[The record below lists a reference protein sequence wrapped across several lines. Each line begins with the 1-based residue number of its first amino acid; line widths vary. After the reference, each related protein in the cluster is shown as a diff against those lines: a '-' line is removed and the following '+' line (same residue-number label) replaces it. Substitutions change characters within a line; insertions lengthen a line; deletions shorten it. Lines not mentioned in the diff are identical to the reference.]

1 LGGPSA
7 ASELSF
13 ARFFEQKSHA
23 DTESLKF
30 FMPELFGFTHFV
42 NALLSGVEIKLYG
55 LVGLDGVEAVHRAY
69 KVNAAF
75 ALELLVAAGLLLFFF
90 IVRGSLSVE
99 RPGSA
104 QQIAE
109 MVHEGVGGL
118 ADQIIGHGYER
129 FQAFVTCIVLFVLL
143 NNLLGLIPGIIT
155 PTSRPEV
162 PLGIAALTFLYYN
175 FHGVRVQG
183 PVGYLK
189 HFAGPLPWLAPLMF
203 PIEIVSHLARMMS
216 LTIRLYANMFAS
228 DLLTLVWFSIIPL
241 AVPAVFLGLHF
252 AVSVIQAFVF
262 MLLSM
267 IYLSMAV
274 SHDH

>member
-1 LGGPSA
+1 
-7 ASELSF
+7 
-13 ARFFEQKSHA
+13 
-23 DTESLKF
+23 
-30 FMPELFGFTHFV
+30 MPELFGFTHFV
-42 NALLSGVEIKLYG
+42 NSLLRGVEIKLYG
-55 LVGLDGVEAVHRAY
+55 LVGLDSVEAAHRAY
-69 KVNAAF
+69 KINATL
-75 ALELLVAAGLLLFFF
+75 ALELLVAAGLLLFFL
-90 IVRGSLSVE
+90 IVRSTLSVE
-99 RPGSA
+99 KPNSV

-109 MVHEGVGGL
+109 IIHESVGSL
-118 ADQIIGHGYER
+118 SDQIIGHGYER
-129 FQAFVTCIVLFVLL
+129 FQAFVTCIVLFILL
-143 NNLLGLIPGIIT
+143 NNFWGLVPGVIT

-162 PLGIAALTFLYYN
+162 PLGIAVLTFLYYN

-189 HFAGPLPWLAPLMF
+189 QFAGPLPWLAPLMF
-203 PIEIVSHLARMMS
+203 PIEVVSHLARMMS

-274 SHDH
+274 AQEH

>member
-1 LGGPSA
+1 
-7 ASELSF
+7 
-13 ARFFEQKSHA
+13 
-23 DTESLKF
+23 
-30 FMPELFGFTHFV
+30 MPELFGFTHFV
-42 NALLSGVEIKLYG
+42 NSLLNGVELKLYAS
-55 LVGLDGVEAVHRAY
+55 VGLTGAEAVHRAY
-69 KVNAAF
+69 KINSAL
-75 ALELLVAAGLLLFFF
+75 ALELIVAAALLLFFLV
-90 IVRGSLSVE
+90 VRSTLSVE
-99 RPGSA
+99 APSSV

-109 MVHEGVGGL
+109 MIHEGVGSL
-118 ADQIIGHGYER
+118 SDQIIGHGYER
-129 FQAFVTCIVLFVLL
+129 FQSFVTCVVLFILL
-143 NNLLGLIPGIIT
+143 NNFWGLVPGVIT

-162 PLGIAALTFLYYN
+162 PLGIAVLTFLYYN

-183 PVGYLK
+183 PIGYLK

-203 PIEIVSHLARMMS
+203 PIEVVSHLARMMS

-274 SHDH
+274 AQEH